1 MKKSILT
8 YGLITGTVI
17 IGSTLLGI
25 LHVSGFSQW
34 LGYLIMIVAMTMIFI
49 GVKRYRDQ
57 ERGGVI
63 SFGRALALGLGI
75 TLVASL
81 VYVTVWEIYLALTNY
96 AFIHDYTASI
106 IQRRQ
111 EGGAG
116 AADMEALAAQMQK
129 LTTQY
134 ANPFYRLPMTFAEIF
149 PVGLLVSLISAGVLR
164 FAKVLPVRR

>member
-8 YGLITGTVI
+8 YGLITGAVI
-17 IGSTLLGI
+17 IGSMLLGI
-25 LHVSGFSQW
+25 LNVSGFSQW
-34 LGYLIMIVAMTMIFI
+34 LGYLIIVVAMTMIFI

-63 SFGRALALGLGI
+63 SFGQAFALGLGI
-75 TLVASL
+75 ALVASL
-81 VYVTVWEIYLALTNY
+81 VYVLVWEIYLALTDY

-111 EGGAG
+111 EEGASG
-116 AADMEALAAQMQK
+116 ADMEALLAQMQK

-164 FAKVLPVRR
+164 FSHILPARR